1 MSFFTSKQA
10 VALPILPQMSSDAS
24 WTFFGP
30 LMTEYSS
37 IVNLISLVCLGLGL
51 MLFIPVLLLVIF
63 DLFLWMW
70 RNISNTNPP
79 SIVDS
84 EPDSVVTTNPHAAAI
99 ATGIDKASL

>member
-1 MSFFTSKQA
+1 
-10 VALPILPQMSSDAS
+10 
-24 WTFFGP
+24 
-30 LMTEYSS
+30 
-37 IVNLISLVCLGLGL
+37 

-79 SIVDS
+79 AIVDS
-84 EPDSVVTTNPHAAAI
+84 EPDCVVTTNPHAAAI

>member
-10 VALPILPQMSSDAS
+10 VALPRMPQTSTDAP
-24 WTFFGP
+24 WNLFGP
-30 LMTEYSS
+30 LLTEYST

-51 MLFIPVLLLVIF
+51 LLFVPVFLLVIF

-70 RNISNTNPP
+70 RNINNKNPP
-79 SIVDS
+79 AIVESDAI
-84 EPDSVVTTNPHAAAI
+84 VTTNPHAAAV